1 MLGFLSW
8 RAASS
13 EQQLRAVERERAF
26 AVAERLLQRAPGSAA
41 AFAAVPV
48 EQRVVRRADGTFDL
62 ADVAWLDVA
71 DSPLDRDLVVEDRLM
86 RADVAEARAH
96 DRASADAQIEALL
109 AAPLPPAQRLDVLLA
124 AAWMRVRR
132 LEYNEEPPAL
142 DEEIGR
148 LVAAMDVADMARPAR
163 ARAALSAFRL
173 LVVGAK
179 GPVVTPAW
187 ADRLFP
193 WLPPDLF
200 ASLLDDRRWRA
211 QHDTI
216 VQRRLRLLALRD
228 AWLRWETVATK
239 DGAAPVAAGGVPSLP
254 FATPQLVADDSYRL
268 LWVQPRPGGHELAL
282 LTPAEFVAAI
292 GQAGSTAALPELPPP
307 FVFEIAS
314 TTGEAPLGVPG
325 LRAVVDP
332 RERDREPAW
341 LRPLLL
347 AGLALG
353 LGVAI
358 AVAVRLQLR
367 AARREVAAARTQAE
381 FLTTVTHELKTPL
394 AGIRLLGEMLAEGR
408 ARGREQDYY
417 RMLAGEAERLSQLIQ
432 NVLDLGRIERGERAY
447 DLRTH
452 DVGDLVRSTLAWFA
466 PLAQQAG
473 LVVDIALPAGPC
485 PAQLDRDAFVQA
497 LVAVLDN
504 ARKYGARGGRID
516 VLVAPQP
523 RALVVAV
530 RDRGPGVPA
539 AEVERVFERFVR
551 GEAHRH
557 GSTPGVGIGLYLART
572 IVRRLGGDLAVASSA
587 EAEALFALRDPRN
600 EWADSRAS
608 ETVASNPAVAASA
621 AIGIDGDAD
630 HASAA
635 HGPGACF
642 VFRLPTENPA

>member
-8 RAASS
+8 RTASS
-13 EQQLRAVERERAF
+13 EQQLREVQRERAE
-26 AVAERLLQRAPGSAA
+26 AVAERLLQRAPASAA
-41 AFAAVPV
+41 AFAAVPAA
-48 EQRVVRRADGTFDL
+48 QRAVRRGDGTFDV

-71 DSPLDRDLVVEDRLM
+71 DSPLDHDFVVEDRLA
-86 RADVAEARAH
+86 RAAVAEA
-96 DRASADAQIEALL
+96 SAAGVAGAVAEFQALL
-109 AAPLPPAQRLDVLLA
+109 AATLPPAQRLDVLLA
-124 AAWMRVRR
+124 AAWLQQRHAQAARELPVPVGEAER
-132 LEYNEEPPAL
+132 L
-142 DEEIGR
+142 
-148 LVAAMDVADMARPAR
+148 LVALHPEDLARPAR
-163 ARAALSAFRL
+163 ARALASALRL
-173 LVVGAK
+173 GAARPSDASTP
-179 GPVVTPAW
+179 PVW
-187 ADRLFP
+187 ADALVP
-193 WLPPDLF
+193 WLPPEVF
-200 ASLLDDRRWRA
+200 ASLPEADRWAAAHRER
-211 QHDTI
+211 
-216 VQRRLRLLALRD
+216 VQRRRWLLELRA
-228 AWLRWETVATK
+228 AW
-239 DGAAPVAAGGVPSLP
+239 DVAAG
-254 FATPQLVADDSYRL
+254 ATTSASSRENASAARLVAADASRL
-268 LWVQPRPGGHELAL
+268 LWTQPRQGGGHEVAL

-314 TTGEAPLGVPG
+314 TTREAPLGVPG

-347 AGLALG
+347 ALLALG

-367 AARREVAAARTQAE
+367 AAQREVAAARTQAE

-432 NVLDLGRIERGERAY
+432 NVLDLGRIERGERSY
-447 DLRTH
+447 DLRMH
-452 DVGDLVRSTLAWFA
+452 DAVELVRSTLAWFA

-473 LVVDIALPAGPC
+473 LVVDVTLPEGPC
-485 PAQLDRDAFVQA
+485 SVQIDRDAFVQA

-504 ARKYGARGGRID
+504 ARKYGAGGGRID
-516 VLVAPQP
+516 VLVAQQP

-539 AEVERVFERFVR
+539 AEAERVFERFVR

-572 IVRRLGGDLAVASSA
+572 IVRRLGGELSVVSVA
-587 EAEALFALRDPRN
+587 EADALFVAR
-600 EWADSRAS
+600 ADDA
-608 ETVASNPAVAASA
+608 AAVAAASVGVGELPA
-621 AIGIDGDAD
+621 ERPCDEGRRPVGDGEPRCEPA
-630 HASAA
+630 AA

>member
-13 EQQLRAVERERAF
+13 EQQLRAVERERAV
-26 AVAERLLQRAPGSAA
+26 AVADRLLQRAPGSAV
-41 AFAAVPV
+41 AFAAVPA
-48 EQRVVRRADGTFDL
+48 EQRAVRRADGTFDL

-71 DSPLDRDLVVEDRLM
+71 DSPLDRDFVVEDRLA
-86 RADVAEARAH
+86 RAAVAEAGA
-96 DRASADAQIEALL
+96 AAGSSAVAEFEALL
-109 AAPLPPAQRLDVLLA
+109 AATLPPAQRLDVLLG
-124 AAWMRVRR
+124 AAWLQQRHPEAALGLAVPHDETER
-132 LEYNEEPPAL
+132 LLVGLRPADL
-142 DEEIGR
+142 
-148 LVAAMDVADMARPAR
+148 ARPAR
-163 ARAALSAFRL
+163 ARAVASALRL
-173 LVVGAK
+173 AALRTPMAEA
-179 GPVVTPAW
+179 PAW
-187 ADRLFP
+187 ADELVP
-193 WLPPDLF
+193 WLPPDVF
-200 ASLLDDRRWRA
+200 ASLPDAARWLPAHRQRTQRRRWLLELRA
-211 QHDTI
+211 
-216 VQRRLRLLALRD
+216 AWNAAAGD
-228 AWLRWETVATK
+228 ATA
-239 DGAAPVAAGGVPSLP
+239 AAPRENATAARLVAADASH
-254 FATPQLVADDSYRL
+254 L
-268 LWVQPRPGGHELAL
+268 LWTQPRREGGHELAL
-282 LTPAEFVAAI
+282 LTPGEFV
-292 GQAGSTAALPELPPP
+292 QALAHAGREAALPELPPP
-307 FVFEIAS
+307 FVFELAA
-314 TTGEAPLGVPG
+314 TTSDAPLGVPG

-367 AARREVAAARTQAE
+367 AAQREVAAARTQAE

-432 NVLDLGRIERGERAY
+432 NVLDLGRIERDERSY
-447 DLRTH
+447 DLRMH
-452 DVGDLVRSTLAWFA
+452 DVVELVRSTLAWFA

-473 LVVDIALPAGPC
+473 LVVDTTLPAGPC

-504 ARKYGARGGRID
+504 ARKYGAGGGRID
-516 VLVAPQP
+516 VLVAQQP
-523 RALVVAV
+523 RSLVVAV

-539 AEVERVFERFVR
+539 AEAERVFERFVR

-572 IVRRLGGDLAVASSA
+572 IARRLGGELTVASVA
-587 EAEALFALRDPRN
+587 EAEALFAAR
-600 EWADSRAS
+600 ADDA
-608 ETVASNPAVAASA
+608 AAVAAASVGVGELPA
-621 AIGIDGDAD
+621 ERPRDEGRRPVGDGESRCEPA
-630 HASAA
+630 AA